1 MDSLEQ
7 LVQERLGERAVVSD
21 SFESEALQREWRDR
35 WHGCARLIVAPNS
48 TEQVSEL
55 VRLCSDRGVAVVT
68 QGGNTGLCGGAIPD
82 ASETQVLLLTRR
94 LNSLEPVDTVG
105 ATLVAGAG
113 CTLQAVQDAAQDAG
127 MLFPLS
133 IASQGSATI
142 GGTVA
147 TNAGGIHVLRYG
159 SARDQ
164 LLGLEVVLADGS
176 IYNGL
181 TRVRKNNI
189 GYDLRHLFAGSEGTL
204 GVITRVA
211 LQLRPRLS
219 ESLSVLASFSSFEN
233 VLTFFHELR
242 EFFPCELS
250 AFEVMASRALQ
261 FASQYLGSSPLPLPA
276 IPEYTVLFEL
286 NSGVGA
292 QLQSRFVRAFGE
304 DPGAAA
310 ELLIAQSEH
319 QRESLWQ
326 LRHSISAAQKSQG
339 VSLKHD
345 ISVPIHAMPEFDDK
359 LQAELA
365 IACPGIR
372 PVIFGH
378 IGDGNLHYNLSQPA
392 QLSAEAFQA
401 LAPELSAIVY
411 AAVQEFGGS
420 ISAEHGIGQA
430 KRELLAEHMG
440 SVGSDILRHLK
451 QALDPENLL
460 NPGKLI
466 SER

>member
-1 MDSLEQ
+1 MKQLERS
-7 LVQERLGERAVVSD
+7 VRERLGDQAIVSD
-21 SFESEALQREWRDR
+21 SFEAEALQREWRDR
-35 WHGCARLIVAPNS
+35 WQGRAGLIVAPGS
-48 TEQVSEL
+48 AEQVSDL
-55 VRLCSDRGVAVVT
+55 LKLCSEHSAAVVT

-94 LNSLEPVDTVG
+94 LNVLEPVDTVG

-113 CTLQAVQDAAQDAG
+113 CTLQAVQDAAEDAG
-127 MLFPLS
+127 MMFPLS
-133 IASQGSATI
+133 IASQGTATI

-211 LQLRPRLS
+211 VQLRPRLS
-219 ESLSVLASFSSFEN
+219 ESLTVLASFSSFEN

-242 EFFPCELS
+242 RFFPCELS
-250 AFEVMASRALQ
+250 AFEVMAARALR
-261 FASQYLGSSPLPLPA
+261 FASQYLESAPGPWPT
-276 IPEYTVLFEL
+276 IPDYAVLFEL
-286 NSGVGA
+286 DSGVDS
-292 QLQSRFVRAFGE
+292 QLQSRFAQAFGAGSGVA
-304 DPGAAA
+304 D
-310 ELLIAQSEH
+310 ELLVAQSEK

-326 LRHSISAAQKSQG
+326 LRHAISAAQKSEG

-345 ISVPIHAMPEFDDK
+345 ISVPIHAMPEFDRQ
-359 LQAELA
+359 LQAKLA
-365 IACPGIR
+365 AACPGIR
-372 PVIFGH
+372 PVVFGH
-378 IGDGNLHYNLSQPA
+378 IGDGNLHYNLSQPT
-392 QLSAEAFQA
+392 QLSREAFLA
-401 LAPELSAIVY
+401 LAPELSATVY

-451 QALDPENLL
+451 QALDPENLM